1 MGEKSLFLH
10 RSHFRFL
17 KCVLSDACPPTGLT
31 NARFPKIAAT
41 RSVSNLR
48 IHSPPEFLNPSPVR
62 PAILSELLSSIC
74 FPQSPW
80 ALVGRQRPGR
90 RAQLGDPC
98 NRGLTLQGL
107 WAFSG
112 QPARHAP
119 PCSPTLDAWR
129 CQRAEWGAALFL
141 PSRLQS
147 FIYICRKEIN
157 KGLRRKGLA

>member
-1 MGEKSLFLH
+1 MSLVLWGPKSATGPSRKPSDLVAANPFNSGIYFFLRIFYSGEREFFLH

-74 FPQSPW
+74 FPQSP
-80 ALVGRQRPGR
+80 
-90 RAQLGDPC
+90 
-98 NRGLTLQGL
+98 
-107 WAFSG
+107 
-112 QPARHAP
+112 
-119 PCSPTLDAWR
+119 
-129 CQRAEWGAALFL
+129 
-141 PSRLQS
+141 
-147 FIYICRKEIN
+147 
-157 KGLRRKGLA
+157 